1 MRAWKYLA
9 ALCVAASFAFAATE
23 RAAAGGP
30 NCGLNTGKEATGKPI
45 EIGAVVGKTGPADF
59 SASARAAKAY
69 FDCVNANGGI
79 NGRPVHYTIV
89 DDAWNPEQAAQVA
102 TKLVKDTGVVAM
114 IGNSSFVDCSV
125 NEKLYEAENVVVIA
139 GVGVPRDCF
148 FSKNIA
154 PTNAGPR
161 LSNIGGAVYLH
172 KTFGLK
178 KVVCIS
184 ANIPGVGD
192 WSCGGVVDWGKANGV
207 DVKVILTDPGSLDPT
222 SVILQIASFNPD
234 AIDINLP
241 KEPSVPVFAAAQ
253 AQGMGEK
260 YKWFSPA
267 SSYDASFPNAV
278 GPYWNDRI
286 YVQLE
291 LEPLDG
297 KTPDN
302 LNWMAV
308 LKNYGNVAD
317 ASTFSQAGYLA
328 ARIATQAML
337 KLDPTKID
345 RASVGTALRNV
356 KGFKS
361 DIICGAWYF
370 GPGNQHNAVHA
381 GSEAVIHDGGFQT
394 KASCF
399 ENDDPE
405 LAPVLKAEKEFHLTE

>member
-1 MRAWKYLA
+1 MA
-9 ALCVAASFAFAATE
+9 AGLAFAAAGQ
-23 RAAAGGP
+23 AAAADRP
-30 NCGLNTGKEATGKPI
+30 QCGLDTGKPATGAPI

-69 FDCVNANGGI
+69 FECVNANGGI
-79 NGRPVHYTIV
+79 NGRRIHYTIA

-102 TKLVKDTGVVAM
+102 TKLVNDTKVVAM
-114 IGNSSFVDCSV
+114 VGNSSMVDCSV
-125 NEKLYEAENVVVIA
+125 NEKLYEAENLVVIA

-161 LSNIGGAVYLH
+161 LSNIGGAVYLD

-178 KVVCIS
+178 KVVCVS

-192 WSCGGVVDWGKANGV
+192 WSCGGVADWGKTHGV
-207 DVKVILTDPGSLDPT
+207 EVKVILTDPGSLDPT
-222 SVILQIASFNPD
+222 SLILQIAAFNPD

-253 AQGMGEK
+253 AQGMGGK

-267 SSYDASFPNAV
+267 SSYDASFPKAV
-278 GPYWNDRI
+278 GPYWDNRI

-291 LEPLDG
+291 LEPLD
-297 KTPDN
+297 KKAPDN

-308 LKNYGNVAD
+308 LKKYGNVAD

-337 KLDPTKID
+337 KLDPAKID
-345 RASVGTALRNV
+345 RASVGKALRDV

-370 GPGNQHNAVHA
+370 GPGSQHNAIHA
-381 GSEAVIHDGGFQT
+381 GSEAVVHDGGFET

-399 ENDDPE
+399 AIDDPE
-405 LAPVLKAEKEFHLTE
+405 LAPVLKVEKELHLSE